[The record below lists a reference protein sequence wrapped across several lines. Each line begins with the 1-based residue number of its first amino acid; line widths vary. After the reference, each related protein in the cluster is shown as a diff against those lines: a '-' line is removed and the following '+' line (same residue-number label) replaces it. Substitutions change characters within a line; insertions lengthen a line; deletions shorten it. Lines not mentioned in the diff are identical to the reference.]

1 MAEPQQAPAQAQ
13 FAIEKIY
20 VKDVSFESPNAPQIF
35 LDREQ
40 PQLEFQ
46 FANKALA
53 IGNDFHEVAL
63 TATVTAKVGEKTLFL
78 VEATQAGIFLI
89 KGVPT
94 TELEPIYAI
103 TCPTILQPS
112 LRETISDLT
121 VRAGFP
127 PVFLAPMNFDALYR
141 QQQQQAGQPAETSH

>member
-1 MAEPQQAPAQAQ
+1 MAEAQQQAQ
-13 FAIEKIY
+13 FAIEKLY
-20 VKDVSFESPNAPQIF
+20 VKDVSLESPNAPQIF
-35 LDREQ
+35 LEREQ
-40 PQLEFQ
+40 PQLEFS
-46 FANKALA
+46 FANKAQA

-89 KGVPT
+89 KGVPAT
-94 TELEPIYAI
+94 DLEPIYSI
-103 TCPTILQPS
+103 TCPTILQPY
-112 LRETISDLT
+112 LREAISDLT

-141 QQQQQAGQPAETSH
+141 QQQEQAGKPAETSH